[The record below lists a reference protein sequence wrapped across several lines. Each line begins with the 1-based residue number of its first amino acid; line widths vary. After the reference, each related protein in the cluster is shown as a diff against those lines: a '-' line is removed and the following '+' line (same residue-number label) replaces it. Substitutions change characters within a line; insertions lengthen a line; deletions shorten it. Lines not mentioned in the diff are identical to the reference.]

1 MMPVFTPRSSF
12 FSGSSSAIKK
22 IIIINSNPRFTN
34 DIYLY
39 MYIYLDRIFFP
50 TKRLIDIS
58 K

>member
-22 IIIINSNPRFTN
+22 IIIINSNPLFTN
-34 DIYLY
+34 DIYLIHV
-39 MYIYLDRIFFP
+39 YISGPDFFP